1 MPDRLSPL
9 DVSFLYFEEDTTP
22 MHVGGVAIFQVPDDG
37 FDYDRLVQLI
47 RDRIAFVPRYRQK
60 VRWIPGHLANPVWVD
75 DPHFDLSYHVRRS
88 ALPRPGT
95 DEQLRELV
103 GRLQSRRLDRRRP
116 LWEMYL
122 VEGLRDSR
130 FAVVTKTHHAM
141 VDGIAAV
148 DIGTVMLDP
157 SPHPRETP
165 IDSWQPAPEPSWAE
179 LVVGAVADVV
189 RRPTAVVDAVRGGL
203 DDVQATT
210 TRLVGTAGGLLAA
223 ARTALSP
230 VPDSPLNTEIG
241 EQRRFG
247 MATANLDDYKR
258 IRKAHG
264 GMVNDVVLTTVTGA
278 LRSWLIAR
286 GEVMLPGSTVRAMVP
301 VSIRGR
307 ERKGAPDR
315 RNAMGNQIS
324 SLFVD
329 LPIGEPDPVQRLRA
343 VSAAMKE
350 HKESGQAVGAD
361 ALVRLSGFAPPT
373 LHLLGARVASDLSR
387 HLFNVM
393 VTNVPGP
400 QYPLY
405 AAGARMLAAH
415 PVVPLARRQSV
426 AIACTSYDGKLCYG
440 LNADRDAMP
449 DVDVLAQCLV
459 EALAE
464 LLATVR

>member
-1 MPDRLSPL
+1 VPDRLSPL

-37 FDYDRLVQLI
+37 FVYDRLVQLI

-60 VRWIPGHLANPVWVD
+60 VRWVPGHLANPVWVD
-75 DPHFDLSYHVRRS
+75 DPHFDVSYHVRRS

-122 VEGLRDSR
+122 VDGLRDSR

-157 SPHPRETP
+157 SPQPREMP
-165 IDSWQPAPEPSWAE
+165 IDTWHPAPEPSSAE

-203 DDVQATT
+203 DDVQATA
-210 TRLVGTAGGLLAA
+210 TRLAGTAGGLLAA
-223 ARTALSP
+223 ARTALTP
-230 VPDSPLNTEIG
+230 APDSPLNTQIG

-247 MATANLDDYKR
+247 MATTELDDYKR
-258 IRKAHG
+258 IRKAYG
-264 GMVNDVVLTTVTGA
+264 GMVNDVVLATVTGA

-286 GEVMLPGSTVRAMVP
+286 GEVVVSGSTVRAMVP

-307 ERKGAPDR
+307 GQKGAQDR
-315 RNAMGNQIS
+315 GNAMGNQIS

-329 LPIGEPDPVQRLRA
+329 LPIGEPDPVGQLRQ
-343 VSAAMKE
+343 VSAAMKS
-350 HKESGQAVGAD
+350 HKDSGQAVGAD

-415 PVVPLARRQSV
+415 PVVPLARGQSV
-426 AIACTSYDGKLCYG
+426 AIACTSYDGKVCYG

-459 EALAE
+459 DALAE